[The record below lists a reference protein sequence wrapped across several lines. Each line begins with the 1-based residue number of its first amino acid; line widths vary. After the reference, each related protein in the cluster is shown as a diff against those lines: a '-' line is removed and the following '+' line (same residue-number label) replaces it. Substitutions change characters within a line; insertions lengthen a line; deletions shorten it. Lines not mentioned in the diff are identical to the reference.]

1 MGFKNTLTITHATDG
16 YSFTVDVDND
26 ADALG
31 IKVLIWEQQKV
42 PIESQ
47 RLVFNGQEIT
57 DSVKIE
63 QFGIKDGDKIFLIE
77 VKKQEIECTSAV
89 ETIDITTV
97 EPVMIEAPVQFI
109 PNDYLYL
116 DGQSEERNEWK
127 IHSVVKL
134 SCWIRAYLWL
144 GFILTL
150 FATLFCC
157 LWSAVPMLF
166 YMIGLIGARKLCKCA
181 LAFPIILTAIIGFGG
196 LTLNLIWFYSIK
208 QLIPIIISIL
218 HIAIFAC
225 ICKLV
230 IKIAQLNKTEFKQA
244 RTRIVS
250 RSCCC

>member
-1 MGFKNTLTITHATDG
+1 MGFKNTLTIKHATDG
-16 YSFTVDVDND
+16 YEFTIDVDSD

-42 PIESQ
+42 PIQSQ

-57 DSVKIE
+57 DSLKID
-63 QFGIKDGDKIFLIE
+63 QFGIKDGDTLFLIE
-77 VKKQEIECTSAV
+77 IKKQEIESSSV
-89 ETIDITTV
+89 V
-97 EPVMIEAPVQFI
+97 EPIEITRVEPAAIIEAPVAI
-109 PNDYLYL
+109 NDYLYL

-134 SCWIRAYLWL
+134 SCWIRAYLWI
-144 GFILTL
+144 GFAITL
-150 FATLFCC
+150 FGTLFCC
-157 LWSAVPMLF
+157 LWSIVPMLF

-196 LTLNLIWFYSIK
+196 LTINLIWFYSMQ

-218 HIAIFAC
+218 HIAIFSC

-230 IKIAQLNKTEFKQA
+230 IKIAKLNKTEFKQA
-244 RTRIVS
+244 RTRIVT